1 MIELKEDVDRYYIS
15 ADTPVDEDRIC
26 TIMRQNG
33 PFSYDADSLSWRV
46 TKECFDKVKTYA
58 VSTGEVGSQLKLP
71 LFPYQKETVSFC
83 LDKQDALIVLPCG
96 SGKTPIGISLYLDAR
111 KRNLINGPGLI
122 VVKATLK
129 TQWGKEVEKFSDLK
143 AKILDTEKAICSN
156 INGKIRRRQKKIDEL
171 LKENTLSS
179 NAEIASLTKEMDA
192 LEEEAVKA
200 FQGQFDGADLYIAN
214 YETLR
219 DTVVRK
225 ELHKRNLSFIFADE
239 CHYIKN
245 ASSARAK
252 ALCEFANVF
261 MRFGATATPIQKNP
275 EDAFSIMKFLKP
287 SLFPSHSAFCSHYLR
302 YSGYGIVSGSKNE
315 KELRNKLAPFMIVKT
330 KEEIASNLPDVVPIT
345 RYCTMDPK
353 QVEMTEQILEE
364 IKDLKAKQEQILKG
378 FKNPSQAKEDP
389 TFAALNANIVARQTF
404 AQELA
409 DAESLLSSSDSEMA
423 QNYVTGVKTNA
434 KLDLLVDLLEEIIS
448 SGEKVCIFSKYK
460 RMQDVITFRLQKE
473 PELKDVKIAY
483 VNGSLSSEQRYEE
496 TYTKFRDN
504 DDYKI
509 LLMSDAGA
517 EGVNLSKARYL
528 IEYEPADSYLI
539 QTQRRGRIERA
550 DSIHDTVFVYQLV
563 AEKSYDEI
571 ALKVIAKKEKYDAV
585 IIKGEEDVY
594 GI

>member
-1 MIELKEDVDRYYIS
+1 MIELKEDVGRYYIS

-26 TIMRQNG
+26 AIMRQNG

-46 TKECFDKVKTYA
+46 TKECFNKVKTYA

-171 LKENTLSS
+171 LKKNTLSS
-179 NAEIASLTKEMDA
+179 NAEIASLTKEIDA

>member
-1 MIELKEDVDRYYIS
+1 MIELKEDVGRYYIS

-26 TIMRQNG
+26 AIMRQNG

-46 TKECFDKVKTYA
+46 TKECFDKVKAYA

-179 NAEIASLTKEMDA
+179 NAEIASLTKEIDA

>member
-1 MIELKEDVDRYYIS
+1 MIELQEHDGRYYVS
-15 ADTPVDEDRIC
+15 VAGHADEDNVYDILR
-26 TIMRQNG
+26 RHG
-33 PFSYDADSLSWRV
+33 SYQ
-46 TKECFDKVKTYA
+46 FDKDYLAWNINEACFQEIKDYVIT
-58 VSTGEVGSQLKLP
+58 VGEVGNQMKLP

-83 LDKQDALIVLPCG
+83 LEKRSALIVLPCG
-96 SGKTPIGISLYLDAR
+96 SGKTPIGISLYLDAV
-111 KRNLINGPGLI
+111 KRSITAGPGLI

-129 TQWGKEVEKFSDLK
+129 TQWQKEVEKFSNLR
-143 AKILDTEKAICSN
+143 ANILDTEKATTSN
-156 INGKIRRRQKKIDEL
+156 VQAKIRARKKKIDKL

-179 NAEIASLTKEMDA
+179 NKDIDLLNQEIKNLEKESQKTFAS
-192 LEEEAVKA
+192 
-200 FQGQFDGADLYIAN
+200 QFDNADLYIAN

-219 DTVVRK
+219 DPAVRK
-225 ELHKRNLSFIFADE
+225 ELHKRKLGFIFADE

-252 ALCEFANVF
+252 ALCEFVTVP

-275 EDAFSIMKFLKP
+275 EDAFSIMKFIRP
-287 SLFPSHSAFCSHYLR
+287 TLFPSHSAFCSRYLR

-315 KELRNKLAPFMIVKT
+315 KELRNRLSPFMIVKA
-330 KEEIASNLPDVVPIT
+330 KEEVSANLPDVVPIT
-345 RYCTMDPK
+345 RYCAMDPK
-353 QVEMTEQILEE
+353 QVRMTEQLLEE
-364 IKDLKAKQEQILKG
+364 IKELKTQQEQLMK
-378 FKNPSQAKEDP
+378 KYSSPAQAKGDEAI
-389 TFAALNANIVARQTF
+389 AAINANIVARQTF

-409 DAESLLSSSDSEMA
+409 DAESLLTSSDSEMA
-423 QNYVTGVKTNA
+423 QGYVTGAKTNA
-434 KLDLLVDLLEEIIS
+434 KLDLLIDLLEEIIS
-448 SGEKVCIFSKYK
+448 SGEKACIFSKYK
-460 RMQDVITFRLQKE
+460 RMQDVITLRLQKE

-504 DDYKI
+504 PDYKI

-528 IEYEPADSYLI
+528 IEYEPADSYLV

-585 IIKGEEDVY
+585 IIKGVEEE
-594 GI
+594 

>member
-1 MIELKEDVDRYYIS
+1 MIEAIEENGRYYVSIS
-15 ADTPVDEDRIC
+15 GSSPADEDFVYEILRRHKPC
-26 TIMRQNG
+26 KFDPKR
-33 PFSYDADSLSWRV
+33 LSWV
-46 TKECFDKVKTYA
+46 VSEPCFQEVKDFL
-58 VSTGEVGSQLKLP
+58 SQTGEVGSLLKLP
-71 LFPYQKETVSFC
+71 LFPYQKETAAFC
-83 LDKQDALIVLPCG
+83 LEKGAALIVLPCG
-96 SGKTPIGISLYLDAR
+96 TGKTPIGISLFLDAR
-111 KRNLINGPGLI
+111 ARGLIHGPGLV

-129 TQWGKEVEKFSDLK
+129 TQWSKEIEKFSNLRP
-143 AKILDTEKAICSN
+143 KILDTEKAACSSV
-156 INGKIRRRQKKIDEL
+156 NGKIRRRQKKLEEL
-171 LKENTLSS
+171 LLKPTTPSV
-179 NAEIASLTKEMDA
+179 TKETQLVMNELKQLQVEAQQAFDA
-192 LEEEAVKA
+192 
-200 FQGQFDGADLYIAN
+200 QFEDADLYIAN

-219 DTVVRK
+219 DTAVRR
-225 ELHKRNLSFIFADE
+225 ELHKRQLSFVFADE

-252 ALCEFANVF
+252 ALCEFANIP

-275 EDAFSIMKFLKP
+275 EDAFSIMKFIRP
-287 SLFPSHSAFCSHYLR
+287 TLFPSHSAFCGHYLR
-302 YSGYGIVSGSKNE
+302 YSGYGIVCGSKNE
-315 KELRNKLAPFMIVKT
+315 EELRNKLSPFMIVKT
-330 KEEIASNLPDVVPIT
+330 KEETASNLPDVVPIT

-353 QVEMTEQILEE
+353 QVAMTESLLEE
-364 IKDLKAKQEQILKG
+364 INDLKAQQEQLMK
-378 FKNPSQAKEDP
+378 KYATPAQAKNDP
-389 TFAALNANIVARQTF
+389 AIAAINANIVARQTF

-409 DAESLLSSSDSEMA
+409 DSESLLATSDSEMA
-423 QNYVTGVKTNA
+423 QNYVTGSKTNA

-448 SGEKVCIFSKYK
+448 SGEKACIFSKYK

-504 DDYKI
+504 KDYKI

-550 DSIHDTVFVYQLV
+550 DSVHDTVFVYQLV

-571 ALKVIAKKEKYDAV
+571 ALKVIAKKERYDAM
-585 IIKGEEDVY
+585 IIKGEK
-594 GI
+594 